1 MFDEA
6 HPWRDY
12 SSIESSCPDRN
23 AANRRN
29 VQRSQLGITEQRAED
44 RLLAFARLSA
54 LATACPITGQSRVPP
69 LSIAAKTSPVFSYS
83 YAPERAG
90 HRHALTRS
98 MYTDR
103 ALLQSETHCI
113 LAPLA
118 AARTGDHEAFST
130 LVSPHTP
137 RLQRLARRFTGSA
150 EDAEDICQESLL
162 KAFNKINQFAGTR
175 MESDEFR
182 AWLMRITAN
191 CAIDFLRR
199 RGNRSLPFDECEH
212 IPGTFYQ
219 AGASG
224 WGESPETSFTRL
236 EQLSILADA
245 FAKLRPELRNVCLLR
260 NVMELSTKE
269 VAARLGISAIA
280 VRVRLFRAHGQLR
293 KILDRRNAWRHT
305 QRADSGSN

>member
-1 MFDEA
+1 M
-6 HPWRDY
+6 
-12 SSIESSCPDRN
+12 
-23 AANRRN
+23 
-29 VQRSQLGITEQRAED
+29 
-44 RLLAFARLSA
+44 
-54 LATACPITGQSRVPP
+54 
-69 LSIAAKTSPVFSYS
+69 SIALETSPFFSYS
-83 YAPERAG
+83 YGLERAG
-90 HRHALTRS
+90 NRHALTRG

-113 LAPLA
+113 QVPLA

-162 KAFNKINQFAGTR
+162 KAFTKLDQFAGAK
-175 MESDEFR
+175 MEADEFR

-236 EQLSILADA
+236 EQVSILADA
-245 FAKLRPELRNVCLLR
+245 IAKLAPELRNVCLLR
-260 NVMELSTKE
+260 NMMELSTKE
-269 VAARLGISAIA
+269 VAARLGISAIT

-293 KILDRRNAWRHT
+293 KILDRRNAWRRT
-305 QRADSGSN
+305 RRTGSGPN

>member
-1 MFDEA
+1 
-6 HPWRDY
+6 
-12 SSIESSCPDRN
+12 
-23 AANRRN
+23 
-29 VQRSQLGITEQRAED
+29 
-44 RLLAFARLSA
+44 
-54 LATACPITGQSRVPP
+54 
-69 LSIAAKTSPVFSYS
+69 
-83 YAPERAG
+83 
-90 HRHALTRS
+90 

-103 ALLQSETHCI
+103 ALLESETHCI
-113 LAPLA
+113 QVPLA

-150 EDAEDICQESLL
+150 ADAEDICQESLL
-162 KAFNKINQFAGTR
+162 KAFTKLDQFAGTK

-245 FAKLRPELRNVCLLR
+245 IAKLPPELRNVCLLR
-260 NVMELSTKE
+260 NMMELSTKE

>member
-1 MFDEA
+1 
-6 HPWRDY
+6 
-12 SSIESSCPDRN
+12 
-23 AANRRN
+23 
-29 VQRSQLGITEQRAED
+29 
-44 RLLAFARLSA
+44 
-54 LATACPITGQSRVPP
+54 
-69 LSIAAKTSPVFSYS
+69 
-83 YAPERAG
+83 
-90 HRHALTRS
+90 

-103 ALLQSETHCI
+103 ALLPNETHCI
-113 LAPLA
+113 QVPLA

-137 RLQRLARRFTGSA
+137 RLQRLARRFAGSA

-162 KAFNKINQFAGTR
+162 KAFTKLDQFAGTK

-212 IPGTFYQ
+212 VLGTFQ

-245 FAKLRPELRNVCLLR
+245 IAKLPPELRNVCLLR
-260 NVMELSTKE
+260 NMMELSTKE
-269 VAARLGISAIA
+269 VAVRLGISAIT

-293 KILDRRNAWRHT
+293 KILDRRNRWRRA
-305 QRADSGSN
+305 QRTASEPN